1 MGRSFNGATVYLT
14 FLVALSISWSQAN
27 AAESGQQVL
36 SIPLGKASDN
46 FKRPAQDLVRDGRL
60 LDIGE
65 LTRMARNGED
75 LSLLNPEEN
84 KFWQN
89 KSYSFRENNEVFP
102 ASADGVEFL
111 GFDAGDNFTSF
122 SRVKDANGN
131 FFRLG
136 LSRFS
141 QSMMMR
147 AALLRKLG
155 YYVPSP
161 KLYKTLKVSFI
172 NTEVMNLFITEA
184 ESQTGTDFTD
194 RGWIAE
200 KNTQKSYLILR
211 IATLE
216 KYDQDYFDIMW
227 GLPPNPAFNT
237 SLVQRFSRNRAYRA
251 LIVPFKLADVPES
264 INRYSPRMVSINT
277 GYALISYYLA
287 ESFSAAESSDL
298 RWILRRLSALTE
310 KDYQQIVQEAQ
321 YPPELESLVTAKM
334 IEGARS
340 FFSAFGIA
348 NSLSKQ
354 NLRIS
359 SSSGLVKDGKVTQE
373 RAPGYPQRF
382 AHGDR
387 SSPYQDGD
395 LTRYLGVDLRSS
407 VISTAA
413 SKLNEKLQLL
423 QSTDYIND
431 LQTKRIQDQ
440 IRHVRT
446 NPQSPY
452 DPKVISWGG
461 PIAGFNVNAGRYIS
475 TGTYSGS
482 TAPVQL
488 IDTISVSAGIGYFQ
502 SLDGFEKYIPTA
514 GANLS
519 YNRDFTHVRPILT
532 IKEGTK
538 EPWKNVLVPRF
549 MSQLSQ
555 VLDESTVKG
564 ENGIE
569 QKSVDQFLNEMRD
582 GELFTVTD
590 SVALTAYLQ
599 TSSGLDRL
607 FGLQPMNFINSITL
621 GADSQRVITRQV
633 SFHRVINGSFNGV
646 HVYIRDLRNKGLGL
660 ELNTTYYLNL
670 LKIRAQSTEQ
680 DIRSEGFI
688 IDYNPALSA
697 EVTDDTEIGKKLS
710 QVRDNLRIS
719 LRNIFKNNDT
729 ELLESKFKF
738 QKFNVKHNIL
748 GDKISFHFL
757 IWKFEKFHESHLLKI
772 HFPLSEARPDLKP
785 EDSEVT
791 LFRTRKG
798 ELFGRDWLTL
808 GFDSLEAWIR
818 NNQKDLSLSRS
829 FGDNP
834 ANVPTGRAKWRLI
847 TTESDLSKNIETS
860 PSVGIIQH
868 VWGGW
873 SLSKERFFKVVSEIT
888 NQFQETGIDGSQLIH
903 PNDFLNMKS
912 LDFYR
917 VTANLSI
924 LDSGLEKLRD
934 LLLQPQMTEL
944 NPQQSKYALER
955 LVQKWKGKNSSRP
968 RYMNDQELFQ
978 QMLSMLGNGDLK
990 KGKSIYEE
998 QCFIERRRKAGSRG
1012 SMDIEGKDSFKGNEY
1027 HCLTGWMRR
1036 LISLAHKYPVE
1047 NGLVDKKKETQ
1058 WYTEV
1063 LSLLDEVIPTASLL
1077 KFLDEKDYV
1086 FLVRVNGFR
1095 SGDEDGDLEYFSNT
1109 LGDPR
1114 RNFEEAGGLVNLYIR
1129 KTGLMPTELE
1139 RTSGGFQ

>member
-1 MGRSFNGATVYLT
+1 MT
-14 FLVALSISWSQAN
+14 FMVALSISWSHSWAM
-27 AAESGQQVL
+27 ETGQQVL
-36 SIPLGKASDN
+36 SIPLGKVTDN
-46 FKRPAQDLVRDGRL
+46 FKRPAQDLVQDGKV

-65 LTRMARNGED
+65 LTRRARNGED

-89 KSYSFRENNEVFP
+89 KSYTIRDSSEVYP
-102 ASADGVEFL
+102 QGQEGVEFL

-122 SRVKDANGN
+122 SRVKDSKGN
-131 FFRLG
+131 YFRLG

-141 QSMMMR
+141 QGMMMR
-147 AALLRKLG
+147 AALLRRLG

-161 KLYKTLKVSFI
+161 KLYKTLKVRFI

-184 ESQTGTDFTD
+184 ESQTGTDFMD

-200 KNTQKSYLILR
+200 KNTQGNYLILR

-216 KYDQDYFDIMW
+216 QYDQDYFDIMW

-264 INRYSPRMVSINT
+264 INRYSARMVSVNT
-277 GYALISYYLA
+277 GYALINYYLA
-287 ESFSAAESSDL
+287 ESFSAADASDL
-298 RWILRRLSALTE
+298 RWILRRLSQLTE
-310 KDYQQIVQEAQ
+310 KDYQQIVKEAQ
-321 YPPELESLVTAKM
+321 YPSELDSLVTAKM

-340 FFSAFGIA
+340 FFAAFGVGH
-348 NSLSKQ
+348 SLPPQ
-354 NLRIS
+354 NLRIRS
-359 SSSGLVKDGKVTQE
+359 ASGLVKDGKVTQE
-373 RAPGYPQRF
+373 RVPGYPQRF

-387 SSPYQDGD
+387 NSPYQDGD
-395 LTRYLGVDLRSS
+395 LARYLGVDLRSS

-413 SKLNEKLQLL
+413 TKLNEKLQLL

-431 LQTKRIQDQ
+431 LQTKRIQDL
-440 IRHVRT
+440 IRHIRT

-488 IDTISVSAGIGYFQ
+488 IDTMSVSAGIGYFQ
-502 SLDGFEKYIPTA
+502 SLDGHEKYIPTA

-532 IKEGTK
+532 IKEGAK

-549 MSQLSQ
+549 MSQLSKI
-555 VLDESTVKG
+555 LDQPTVKG
-564 ENGIE
+564 ENGTE

-607 FGLQPMNFINSITL
+607 FGLQPLNFINSITL
-621 GADSQRVITRQV
+621 GVDSQRVITRQV
-633 SFHRVINGSFNGV
+633 SFHRVVNGTFNGV
-646 HVYIRDLRNKGLGL
+646 HVYVRDLRNQGQGF
-660 ELNTTYYLNL
+660 ELNASYYLNL
-670 LKIRAQSTEQ
+670 LKARAQSTEQ
-680 DIRSEGFI
+680 DIRSEGFV

-697 EVTDDTEIGKKLS
+697 EVSEDSEIGQKLT
-710 QVRDNLRIS
+710 QVRDHLRIS

-729 ELLESKFKF
+729 ELLESKFRF

-748 GDKISFHFL
+748 ANKFSLRFL
-757 IWKFEKFHESHLLKI
+757 TWKYEKFHESHLLKI
-772 HFPLSEARPDLKP
+772 QFPLSEERVDLRP
-785 EDSEVT
+785 EDTEVT
-791 LFRTRKG
+791 LYRTRKG
-798 ELFGRDWLTL
+798 ELSGRDWLSL

-818 NNQKDLSLSRS
+818 NNQRDISISRS

-847 TTESDLSKNIETS
+847 TTESDLSQNIETS

-873 SLSKERFFKVVSEIT
+873 SISKERFFKVVSEIT
-888 NQFQETGIDGSQLIH
+888 NQFQDTGIDGSQLIH

-934 LLLQPQMTEL
+934 LLLQPQMTTL
-944 NPQQSKYALER
+944 HPQESRDALER
-955 LVQKWKGKNSSRP
+955 LLQKWKGKTPARP
-968 RYMNDQELFQ
+968 RTMNDRELYQ
-978 QMLSMLGNGDLK
+978 QMLSMLGNGDLE
-990 KGKSIYEE
+990 KGKEIYEE
-998 QCFIERRRKAGSRG
+998 QCFIERRRKVGSRG
-1012 SMDIEGKDSFKGNEY
+1012 SVDFEAQDRFKGNQY
-1027 HCLTGWMRR
+1027 QCLTTWMKR
-1036 LISLAHKYPVE
+1036 LMNLAHQYPVQS
-1047 NGLVDKKKETQ
+1047 GIVDRKKETQ